1 MKQSQ
6 QIQKEFQSTSKSI
19 LSQVARGALVGV
31 VVGAIVSSFRFFIE
45 HLFNF
50 VQQLYKNLDHSPLN
64 WAAIL
69 ILYLCIILLACQ
81 FIKKNSNV
89 KGSGIPQVEAELKG
103 LLQIDWWSTLWQKY
117 ILGILAIASGLMLG
131 REGPSIQLGAM
142 GGKGLAKKLALSPVE
157 ERALIASGSAAGLAA
172 AFNAP
177 IAGLLFVVEEVYHH
191 FSRVFWVSTLA
202 ASLVANFVSL
212 NVFGQ
217 TPILNM
223 PDHIPHIDLSSYWIF
238 LAMGI
243 FLGLSGY
250 LYEIAVL
257 NIGRVYEKLG
267 NWLHVTDPYRS
278 IFAFLLILP
287 IGFYFPHLLGGGHHL
302 VLDLAHIPLSVQTL
316 FLYFAIRFIWSM
328 ISYGS
333 GLPGGIFLPIL
344 ALGSVLGALVA
355 AVLLQL
361 GLIQPN
367 QLPLF
372 VILGMSGYFSA
383 ISKAPLTAMILVTE
397 MVGDIR
403 TLMPIG
409 LVTLTAYIT
418 MDLLKGAPVYEAMLE
433 QLMPEVTSGSDVLT
447 LIEIP
452 VSEKI
457 AGRQVRDLDL
467 PRDLLITTH
476 QHNGKNSTVHGS
488 TRLYLGDSIYL
499 VVKETDIGR
508 VKELLL

>member
-1 MKQSQ
+1 MFCLNKKVL
-6 QIQKEFQSTSKSI
+6 IGVRLHDFQKTVVGQGPLRK
-19 LSQVARGALVGV
+19 VCGAEV
-31 VVGAIVSSFRFFIE
+31 VV
-45 HLFNF
+45 
-50 VQQLYKNLDHSPLN
+50 
-64 WAAIL
+64 
-69 ILYLCIILLACQ
+69 C
-81 FIKKNSNV
+81 
-89 KGSGIPQVEAELKG
+89 
-103 LLQIDWWSTLWQKY
+103 LQINWWTTLWQKY
-117 ILGILAIASGLMLG
+117 ILGTLSIASGLMLG

-142 GGKGLAKKLALSPVE
+142 GGKGLAKKLTLSPVE
-157 ERALIASGSAAGLAA
+157 ERALIASGAAAGLAA

-212 NVFGQ
+212 NIFGQ
-217 TPILNM
+217 TPVLNM

-238 LAMGI
+238 LVMGV
-243 FLGLSGY
+243 FLGGTGY
-250 LYEIAVL
+250 FYEIAVL
-257 NIGRVYEKLG
+257 NIGRVYQKLG
-267 NWLHVTDPYRS
+267 AYFKVPAPYYP

-287 IGFYFPHLLGGGHHL
+287 IGYYFPHLLGGGNQL
-302 VLDLAHIPLSVQTL
+302 VLNLAHVPLSIQTL
-316 FLYFAIRFIWSM
+316 IFYFGVRFIWSM

-355 AVLLQL
+355 AVLLPF
-361 GLIQPN
+361 GLIQSN